1 MRPESP
7 ARTVLDKYL
16 RMAAARYA
24 VAEGRLLPTFCFGQ
38 GLSGRDRAAPY
49 ALLDDLAPRSTKV
62 TFCSTLP
69 SPLKSPALSN
79 LQASALNWYWAM
91 VPSGFSIVCSTEKDA
106 SEPEFQ

>member
-49 ALLDDLAPRSTKV
+49 ALLDDLAPRSTEGDLLLDLAV
-62 TFCSTLP
+62 TLEVACTLE
-69 SPLKSPALSN
+69 
-79 LQASALNWYWAM
+79 
-91 VPSGFSIVCSTEKDA
+91 FA
-106 SEPEFQ
+106 SERLELVLGDGAVRVLDRLQHREGCKRT